1 MYLDTCNHSHKKS
14 KHVFRNEVSAD
25 LVTFT
30 EETLD
35 GKPFFWEVGKLIAR
49 PLDAR

>member
-1 MYLDTCNHSHKKS
+1 MYLDTCNHSHKKVNMFS
-14 KHVFRNEVSAD
+14 EMKFSAD

-35 GKPFFWEVGKLIAR
+35 GKPFVWAVGKLIAR
-49 PLDAR
+49 PLDGR

>member
-1 MYLDTCNHSHKKS
+1 MSLNPQ
-14 KHVFRNEVSAD
+14 FLED

-35 GKPFFWEVGKLIAR
+35 GKLFFLCSVNAATHVDNAAMFKFY
-49 PLDAR
+49 P